1 MATADTWSGSGT
13 SGIAGGSKTNN
24 GMTVMHGGNVGSI
37 GGSTVNNF
45 TLGQERRVGNKP
57 VDGADAQAVIAGF
70 DFSSQIA
77 GKYVIQHGGSGQ
89 QFLGAS
95 GNAAQ
100 ANTLLQGAAGFDKRA
115 KSINGSPSGV
125 NKAPWTTTAIR
136 AGNWNPVTATFS
148 SIDVAQSG
156 THAIA
161 ADAEADA
168 TDDINVADKHPGS
181 ANAGK
186 LTLNYGHKGGPR
198 SKIYHQK
205 QDASET
211 GNTD

>member
-13 SGIAGGSKTNN
+13 SGLAGGTKTNN

-45 TLGQERRVGNKP
+45 TLGQERRASNKP

-70 DFSSQIA
+70 DFSSQVA
-77 GKYVIQHGGSGQ
+77 GKYVIQHGGSAQ

-115 KSINGSPSGV
+115 KSVNGCPSGV

-148 SIDVAQSG
+148 SIDVTQSG
-156 THAIA
+156 AWDISA
-161 ADAEADA
+161 NAEGPI
-168 TDDINVADKHPGS
+168 TDINVADKHPGS

-205 QDASET
+205 QDSSET